1 MRLRRCA
8 PRVARTVNHLR
19 ASQRSLNY
27 GTGKNQLGNP
37 DAETLEDYTVKALTY
52 EMELY
57 QRKSA
62 ERTVPWFL
70 KNFPPQYF
78 REIDRDLQKDHL
90 RALTALT
97 EAGLASYEEEEAQK
111 LCELSAKGDVKGV
124 KRVVNMGAH
133 PNAGDYDGRTP
144 LHLAA
149 SEGHLDVLKFL
160 ITVKGTNINVVDRWG
175 GTPLADAM
183 RHGHADSAKWIRS
196 KGGLEEIPKG
206 AIDSMSEE
214 EEEVRDD
221 KGMVELMLKSRTGRY
236 VTFFKP
242 HKKGSTGDF
251 AICVAQLPLEQ
262 ASDPLIRVKG
272 FVTNDTALAVN
283 VFEFGDYDEDYMD
296 EADLD
301 DMAKDVFKLANQ
313 LQNGEN
319 VEGIEW
325 NEAFEEA
332 NLRKLLT
339 GTTRT
344 YMTNTPPERVLRH
357 MKAVYDV
364 TGTDSGKA
372 SIRLASELQDGRP
385 GTDKTNQY
393 WVTSVSSNVH
403 AHSEMERVATYLG
416 SRGLAIDRFHMDLV
430 RDPETGIPKCLIRT
444 LVEPQGRA
452 ITPEFT
458 EQIMREMPR
467 LKYLDDRI
475 LRWTASNDQISMN
488 QAEICSSLGNLIFT
502 CLSKQHPHMFTL
514 GRIQKAMEEEE
525 NLTVVKR
532 IADLWYR
539 KFDPVDT
546 ISKADYE
553 EEKKEV
559 YQQIRLLTDQTS
571 QHLLRKLVEATD
583 ASLRTNFFLPERRSL
598 AIRVASEL
606 MVTDKDA
613 AMPFGV
619 FFAHGR
625 GINGFQVRFR
635 DIARGGLRIVPCQ
648 GFERFAQESMR
659 HFDEVY
665 GLAFAQ
671 QLKNKDIP
679 EGGSK
684 AVCMVNVSDRMPD
697 SRDFLVRK
705 AVRSFT
711 DGLLDLITPDPEVKK
726 NQVDYWGK
734 DELLYLG
741 PDENIIP
748 EDINWVIERA
758 AVRGMKYPNA
768 FMSSKPEAGINHK
781 VYGVTSEGV
790 AVFLRVALQQQG
802 FDVEKDN
809 FSVKITGGP
818 NGDVAGNMIKI
829 FCRDYPGRAGIVGM
843 CDHTGGVENES
854 GLDMEELLR
863 LHLEDLPISSYNED
877 KVGPGGQKYGV
888 ATPEELQLRNTL
900 HNRLKAD
907 AFIPAG
913 GRPNTININNYD
925 KYFLDDGTPSAPL
938 IVEAANIFTT
948 PEARKEFGDRGIS
961 IVKDS
966 SANKAGVCC
975 SSYEIVA
982 SMLLSKEEFLG
993 DKEDIVADVLEKLR
1007 NSARTEAELLFR
1019 EYRSNPSYQLPYYS
1033 QAISG
1038 AINRATDAVVD
1049 AVTENFSLVPD
1060 DLRHRLLVDSLPKKL
1075 VDMAGDRL
1083 EELPHAY
1090 IVSMM
1095 GAQLGSKMV
1104 YNEGLD
1110 FIDSL
1115 DDRALTEL
1123 AVNYVTQEDKLREV
1137 ISAMG
1142 DSDIACKSDI
1152 MKILKAA
1159 GVQSVMKAGL

>member
-1 MRLRRCA
+1 M
-8 PRVARTVNHLR
+8 
-19 ASQRSLNY
+19 Q
-27 GTGKNQLGNP
+27 NP

-111 LCELSAKGDVKGV
+111 LCELSAKGDLKGV

-160 ITVKGTNINVVDRWG
+160 LNVKGTNINVVDRWG
-175 GTPLADAM
+175 GTPLSDAL
-183 RHGHADSAKWIRS
+183 RHNHAETAKWIRN

-206 AIDSMSEE
+206 AMESMSEE
-214 EEEVRDD
+214 EDDRSDD

-251 AICVAQLPLEQ
+251 AQCVAQLPLEQ

-283 VFEFGDYDEDYMD
+283 VFEFGDYDEDYLNKD
-296 EADLD
+296 DLD
-301 DMAKDVFKLANQ
+301 EIAGPVFSLAQRLKD
-313 LQNGEN
+313 GEH
-319 VEGIEW
+319 VQGLEW
-325 NEAFEEA
+325 SDAYEEE
-332 NLRKLLT
+332 NLRTILL
-339 GTTRT
+339 GCTRT
-344 YMTNTPPERVLRH
+344 YMTNTPADRVLRH
-357 MKAVYDV
+357 MKAVHEV
-364 TGTDSGKA
+364 RGTDSGKA
-372 SIRLASELQDGRP
+372 SIRPASELVGQDSHVDSN
-385 GTDKTNQY
+385 TH

-430 RDPETGIPKCLIRT
+430 RDPENGVQKCLIRT
-444 LVEPQGRA
+444 LVEPQGR
-452 ITPEFT
+452 EVT
-458 EQIMREMPR
+458 EDFRQQLCKEIPR

-475 LRWTASNDQISMN
+475 LRWAATSQQKHGKDTSITMD
-488 QAEICSSLGNLIFT
+488 QAEICSSLGNLIFPS
-502 CLSKQHPHMFTL
+502 LSKQHPHMFTL
-514 GRIQKAMEEEE
+514 GRIQKAMEEDE
-525 NLTVVKR
+525 NVEVVKR
-532 IADLWYR
+532 IANLWYK

-546 ISKADYE
+546 ISKDDYE
-553 EEKKEV
+553 KEKEAI
-559 YQQIRLLTDQTS
+559 YHQIRTLTDQTS
-571 QHLLRKLVEATD
+571 QHLLRKLVEGVD

-606 MVTDKDA
+606 MVTEKEA
-613 AMPFGV
+613 AMPYGV
-619 FFAHGR
+619 FFAHSR

-648 GFERFAQESMR
+648 GFDRFAQESMR

-684 AVCMVNVSDRMPD
+684 AVCMVNVSDRMPQ
-697 SRDFLVRK
+697 SQDFLVRK

-711 DGLLDLITPDPEVKK
+711 DGLLDLITPDPAVKER
-726 NQVDYWGK
+726 QVDYWGK

-758 AVRGMKYPNA
+758 ALRGMKYPNA

-790 AVFLRVALQQQG
+790 AVFLHVALQQAG
-802 FDVEKDN
+802 FNTETDP
-809 FSVKITGGP
+809 FTVKITGGP

-829 FCRDYPGRAGIVGM
+829 LCRDYPGRAKIVGM
-843 CDHTGGVENES
+843 CDHTGGVENEA

-863 LHLEDLPISSYNED
+863 LHLADLPISGYNEEL
-877 KVGPGGQKYGV
+877 VGAGGQKYGV
-888 ATPEELQLRNTL
+888 STPEELLLRNTL

-925 KYFLDDGTPSAPL
+925 KFFLADGTPSSPL

-982 SMLLSKEEFLG
+982 SMLLSKDEFLA
-993 DKEDIVADVLEKLR
+993 DKEAIVGDVLEKLR
-1007 NSARTEAELLFR
+1007 HSARVEAELLFR
-1019 EYRSNPSYQLPYYS
+1019 EYRANPSYQLPYYS

-1049 AVTENFSLVPD
+1049 AVTNNY
-1060 DLRHRLLVDSLPKKL
+1060 DLISPELRTRLLVDSLPKKL
-1075 VDMAGDRL
+1075 VELAGDRL
-1083 EELPHAY
+1083 EDLPKAY
-1090 IVSMM
+1090 IISMM

-1110 FIDSL
+1110 FVDSL

-1123 AVNYVTQEDKLREV
+1123 AVSYVTQEDKMKEV
-1137 ISAMG
+1137 ISSIE
-1142 DSDIACKSDI
+1142 DSDLANKDHI